1 VNGKTTIAAIG
12 SLAILFFIPTSKAQ
26 GCSCRPISPCAALG
40 SAKAVFVGR
49 VMEGTEKN
57 IEKGSNGPPGTY
69 EAGDVRFE
77 IEEAFKGVA
86 GREVTVFIETMKNTS
101 CEWPGYKQGE
111 RLLVFAYEYK
121 GKLVI
126 GPCNPS
132 KEILPPRSDD
142 EKSRAMRKRLYQ
154 KHGLWDAEDG
164 LRFLR
169 SRPQNGGTLSVR
181 VKLERREEPVTGIP
195 FVVTGQDDQRHRA
208 VSNEDG
214 ECEFTGLKPGKYTVN
229 AEWPR
234 GYTGY
239 HDQEVDVSE
248 RSCAEVEVFSYFSGL
263 IGGRIVDKHDQPAP
277 FVEVHASSAN
287 PRPNKIHRSTTS
299 DKDGKFEIIDLPA
312 GEYYL
317 HFESESNDKPKY
329 YYPGGADEKKAEVIT
344 LGTGETNEGLEFKL
358 PATFETQVVNG
369 RVVWPDGKLA
379 AKVTVY
385 LRCAEWLQSRDIQIK
400 LDVPKAQTDEQGA
413 FVIRGFKG
421 VSYRIEAYARIG
433 DQNVVSA
440 KNEVYSPSL
449 LLTLDDDA
457 VDVTLTLSQPGYSSN
472 CDEEKKRRNQN

>member
-1 VNGKTTIAAIG
+1 MNRKTTVAVMA
-12 SLAILFFIPTSKAQ
+12 SLAILFFIPTSRAH
-26 GCSCRPISPCAALG
+26 GCSCRRISPCAALG

-49 VMEGTEKN
+49 VMQGTEKN
-57 IEKGSNGPPGTY
+57 IEKGSHGQPGTY

-77 IEEAFKGVA
+77 IEEVFKGVA
-86 GREVTVFIETMKNTS
+86 GKEINVFIDTMKNTS

-111 RLLVFAYEYK
+111 RLLVFAYEHK

-132 KEILPPRSDD
+132 KEILPPRTDD
-142 EKSRAMRKRLYQ
+142 EESRATRKRMYRE
-154 KHGLWDAEDG
+154 HGLWDAEDA

-169 SRPQNGGTLSVR
+169 SRPQNGGTLSVT
-181 VKLERREEPVTGIP
+181 VKMERSEEPVTGIP
-195 FVVTGQDDQRHRA
+195 FVVTSEDNQRHGS
-208 VSNEDG
+208 VTNEDG
-214 ECEFTGLKPGKYTVN
+214 ECELTGLKPGKYTVN
-229 AEWPR
+229 PDWPK

-239 HDQEVDVSE
+239 YDRDVEVSE

-263 IGGRIVDKHDQPAP
+263 IGGRTVDKHDQPAP
-277 FVEVHASSAN
+277 FVEVHVSSAN
-287 PRPNKIHRSTTS
+287 LRRNKIHRSTTS
-299 DKDGKFEIIDLPA
+299 DKDGKFNLTDLPA

-317 HFESESNDKPKY
+317 HFESESNDKRKY

-344 LGTGETNEGLEFKL
+344 LGTGGTNEGFEFKL
-358 PATFETQVVNG
+358 PATFETQIVNG

-385 LRCAEWLQSRDIQIK
+385 LRCAEWPQSRDIRVK
-400 LDVPKAQTDEQGA
+400 LDNPKAQTDDHGA

-433 DQNVVSA
+433 DQNVISA
-440 KNEVYSPSL
+440 KNEVYSQPL
-449 LLTLDDDA
+449 RLTLDDDA
-457 VDVTLTLSQPGYSSN
+457 VEVTLTLSQPGYSSN